1 MDSNITEF
9 MMSIFNIFKKSKK
22 DVAVSSSVSEDYLDR
37 SSTVEKQEKK
47 KKQSNIGS
55 TFLVKGKSFAF
66 YFCSIISALVNL
78 IFISNLTKS
87 PYRIGGIFSIPAAVF
102 LGALS
107 IALDISKALHV
118 VQVNTLRELYRKL
131 EGNDWAI
138 NIKRVANKW
147 FAIYILYVALSVFT
161 SVSLSSI
168 SIGEGITSNRNTINL
183 INNDIAI
190 LQKYSNTDEA
200 SESIEFN
207 SLLKSVN
214 NSDKAIDIAEQR
226 SAEAWQLIQVYR
238 KERADFPFDKNSM
251 EEVEYNGKIIVP
263 NSYWDERNSKIRSDL
278 AAVGVTLTDTQIRSS
293 ATMESI
299 AQVVKQNREN
309 LTTNSSMEELQALSA
324 KTKQRYVQAILNLE
338 GKYRYPDYYDDDG
351 KLVKGDIVEFDE
363 NNLSGT
369 ISKLTMLR
377 VKYENDSGDIGS
389 SSKIFMQ
396 VGSTIDSLKTKTSTL
411 DDIAESEVK
420 TSSSIGTTE
429 LLMMLML
436 LFLSLLC
443 ELAIN
448 QFAPKVRI
456 SRKMLYQFSQYYPKN
471 FNVNKF
477 MDEVDKELRDY
488 DMIDLTRK
496 EEIENAKNSIKKNQ
510 QLTLKELKELE
521 TLKTQVEVLQR
532 ENNSLK
538 EAKAE
543 PIRTRVIEAEKP
555 ADSPAEK
562 SEPKEDSSSDKALLE
577 ALMALKQSV
586 SGE

>member
-1 MDSNITEF
+1 
-9 MMSIFNIFKKSKK
+9 MSIFNIFKKSKRK
-22 DVAVSSSVSEDYLDR
+22 TAVSSSVSEDYLDKN
-37 SSTVEKQEKK
+37 SVIEKQEKK
-47 KKQSNIGS
+47 KKQSNLGS
-55 TFLVKGKSFAF
+55 TFLVKGKSFTF

-87 PYRIGGIFSIPAAVF
+87 PYKIGGLFSIPAAIF

-118 VQVNTLRELYRKL
+118 IQVNTLRELYRKL
-131 EGNDWAI
+131 EGQEWAI

-147 FAIYILYVALSVFT
+147 FVIYVLYVILSVIT

-183 INNDIAI
+183 INSDIAI

-200 SESIEFN
+200 SENIEFN

-226 SAEAWQLIQVYR
+226 SNEAWQLIKTYR
-238 KERADFPFDKNSM
+238 DERASFPYDKNSK
-251 EEVEYNGKIIVP
+251 EEVEFNGDIIIP
-263 NSYWDERNSKIRSDL
+263 DTYWSERNAQIRSDL
-278 AAVGVTLTDTQIRSS
+278 AAVGVSLTDTQIRTS
-293 ATMESI
+293 ATPESI
-299 AQVVKQNREN
+299 AQIVKQNREN
-309 LTTNSSMEELQALSA
+309 LTANSSMDELRALSD
-324 KTKQRYVQAILNLE
+324 KTRQRYVQAIQNLE
-338 GKYRYPDYYDDDG
+338 GKYRYPDYYDDNG

-396 VGSTIDSLKTKTSTL
+396 LGSTIDSHKTKSSTL
-411 DDIAESEVK
+411 DDIADAKTS
-420 TSSSIGTTE
+420 TSSSIGATE
-429 LLMMLML
+429 FLMMLML

-456 SRKMLYQFSQYYPKN
+456 SRRMLYQFSQYYPKN

-496 EEIENAKNSIKKNQ
+496 EEIENAKAALKRKNQ
-510 QLTLKELKELE
+510 PEATLKELKEIE
-521 TLKTQVEVLQR
+521 SLKTQLEVLQR
-532 ENNSLK
+532 ENASLK
-538 EAKAE
+538 EPKE
-543 PIRTRVIEAEKP
+543 PIRAKVVEPEKVAESVATEAP
-555 ADSPAEK
+555 AQPANN
-562 SEPKEDSSSDKALLE
+562 SDAALLE
-577 ALMALKQSV
+577 ALASLKSALK
-586 SGE
+586 ED